1 MTDNVEQPKKL
12 TNKEVVE
19 RLVNIYREVSLLQE
33 DSKSILGEAKEQGL
47 DHSTLN
53 KVAKAIANDKVGDV
67 EEACQKFLDLAEEVA

>member
-1 MTDNVEQPKKL
+1 MTNVEQPKKL

-33 DSKSILGEAKEQGL
+33 DSKSILSEAKEQGL

-53 KVAKAIANDKVGDV
+53 KVAKAIANDKVNDV
-67 EEACQKFLDLAEEVA
+67 EEACQKFLDLAEEVV

>member
-1 MTDNVEQPKKL
+1 MTNVEQPKKL

-33 DSKSILGEAKEQGL
+33 DSKSILSEAKDQGL

-53 KVAKAIANDKVGDV
+53 KVAKAIANDKVADV

>member
-33 DSKSILGEAKEQGL
+33 DSKSNPK
-47 DHSTLN
+47 
-53 KVAKAIANDKVGDV
+53 
-67 EEACQKFLDLAEEVA
+67 

>member
-1 MTDNVEQPKKL
+1 MTETVEQPKKL

-33 DSKSILGEAKEQGL
+33 DSKSILSEAKDQGL

-53 KVAKAIANDKVGDV
+53 KVAKAIANDKVNDV
-67 EEACQKFLDLAEEVA
+67 EEACQKFLDLAEEVT

>member
-33 DSKSILGEAKEQGL
+33 DSKSILSEAKEQGL

-53 KVAKAIANDKVGDV
+53 KVAKAIANDKVNDV
-67 EEACQKFLDLAEEVA
+67 EEACQKFLDLAEEVV